1 MTAAFPNPRQ
11 PDHPV
16 DALFVDRWSPRAF
29 APDTMQPED
38 VLTILEAARWAP
50 SSSNRQPWR
59 FVWALRGE
67 AGFQAIAAALNQGN
81 RVWAEKAAAL
91 VVVASKTTVTRDGAE
106 VPNGAHAFD
115 TGTAWGHL
123 ALQAHLNGIASHAMG
138 GFDAA
143 ALAPAVALPANHALH
158 AVVALGRRGAA
169 ANLPED
175 QRGREAPNGRVP
187 LTEVARRGAF

>member
-16 DALFVDRWSPRAF
+16 DALFIDRWSPRAF
-29 APDTMQPED
+29 APDRMQPED

-67 AGFQAIAAALNQGN
+67 AGFAAIAAALVPGN

-91 VVVASKTTVTRDGAE
+91 VVVASKTTVTRDGVA
-106 VPNGAHAFD
+106 VANGAHAFD

-123 ALQAHLNGIASHAMG
+123 ALQAHLKGLSAHAMG

-143 ALAPAVALPANHALH
+143 ALTAAVALPENHALH
-158 AVVALGRRGAA
+158 AVMALGRRGNPAS
-169 ANLPED
+169 LSED
-175 QRGREAPNGRVP
+175 QRGREMPNGRLP
-187 LTEVARRGAF
+187 LAEVARHGSF